1 MGKKQRKPEDGP
13 EPEGEENEE
22 KKTEGE
28 SEEEEEEEV
37 YQVEKV
43 VDKRMHK
50 GRVEYLLKWKGYGD
64 NEMTWEPQD
73 NLECPDLI
81 EAYEKK
87 IREKEALKRKSAQ
100 NVAAGDVA
108 AKKRRKEEAAATEK
122 RKDSSGPS
130 KDGKQTKQDEKKYR
144 GFDRGLD
151 PERIIGATE
160 SNNELLFLMK
170 WKNNNEADL
179 VRAKEANHRCPQIVI
194 QFYEERLT
202 WHSEDDEEDKR

>member
-13 EPEGEENEE
+13 EPADDAADKQNEGD
-22 KKTEGE
+22 
-28 SEEEEEEEV
+28 SEEGEEEEEV

-43 VDKRMHK
+43 VDKRFHK
-50 GRVEYLLKWKGYGD
+50 GKVEYLLKWKGYGD
-64 NEMTWEPQD
+64 NENTWEPED

-87 IREKEALKRKSAQ
+87 IKEKEAQKRKSSV
-100 NVAAGDVA
+100 NGAAGDIA
-108 AKKRRKEEAAATEK
+108 AKKKRKEDEK
-122 RKDSSGPS
+122 KDASGPS
-130 KDGKQTKQDEKKYR
+130 KESKQAKQDEKKYR

-160 SNNELLFLMK
+160 ANNELLFLMK

-179 VRAKEANHRCPQIVI
+179 VRAKEANHKCPQIVI

-202 WHSEDDEEDKR
+202 WHSDDDEVDKR